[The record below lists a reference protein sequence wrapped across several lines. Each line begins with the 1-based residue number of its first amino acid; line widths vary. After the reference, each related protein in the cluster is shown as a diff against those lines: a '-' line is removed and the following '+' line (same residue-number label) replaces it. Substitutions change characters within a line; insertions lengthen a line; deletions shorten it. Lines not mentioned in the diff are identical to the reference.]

1 MPKCSKLF
9 TRKDVLGIV
18 MLMLFLELFFD
29 VLRVA
34 TVKRSYLH
42 DAWLSLTGQIE
53 RVPAECR

>member
-1 MPKCSKLF
+1 MPKCTKLF

-18 MLMLFLELFFD
+18 MLILFLELAFD

-42 DAWLSLTGQIE
+42 DAWLSLTGQVERIE
-53 RVPAECR
+53 PKCR